1 MPSTRRNLPNLLLI
15 ASLCYA
21 ADADLILHNGKIVTV
36 DGAFSI
42 QQAVAVKGGR
52 ISAVGNSAAILR
64 SEQGTKTRV
73 IDLKGRTVL
82 PGLTDSHVHPLEAGL
97 SEFRGPLPE
106 LNSFAAVQ
114 GYIRAE
120 AKKTPPGQWIVVP
133 RTFPTRLKEMRMP
146 TRDVLDVDTEHP
158 VMFDASYVAVAN
170 SYALKISGITRD
182 TPNPPGG
189 VVVKDER
196 GEPNGIL
203 RNAQYLLKGVDK
215 SAANFTAA
223 EKERAL
229 ADMLGR
235 YVAAGYTSVI
245 DRIVNPESIAI
256 YRKLKAENRLPLRA
270 ALTWWLDINRPQGEL
285 LDEINSADYK
295 TGDGDHW
302 LRFASFKV
310 NIDGGMTIGTAY
322 QRQPYGPFGRQL
334 YGQTDPTN
342 RGQRFATP
350 EKFLA
355 VMRAARD
362 RGWQLS
368 AHSQG
373 GGAIDTFLDT
383 MEALDR
389 EKPIGPTRSHLIHAS
404 FQNTESIARTKRLGI
419 LVDVQAPWLFFDCP
433 ALLKVFEA
441 DGLGLF
447 YPLRSYVN
455 AGILFAGGT
464 DHMIGHD
471 KNHATNPYNPF
482 LNMWIAVTRIMSN
495 GQVLHP
501 EQRITREEALKMYTV
516 WPAYFEFEEKD
527 KGSIEPGKL
536 ADMVVIDRDYMT
548 CPEDQIRAIEPVT
561 VIIDGR
567 IAYSILTG

>member
-1 MPSTRRNLPNLLLI
+1 
-15 ASLCYA
+15 
-21 ADADLILHNGKIVTV
+21 
-36 DGAFSI
+36 
-42 QQAVAVKGGR
+42 
-52 ISAVGNSAAILR
+52 
-64 SEQGTKTRV
+64 
-73 IDLKGRTVL
+73 
-82 PGLTDSHVHPLEAGL
+82 L
-97 SEFRGPLPE
+97 SEFRGPLPV

-114 GYIRAE
+114 TYIRDE
-120 AKKTPPGQWIVVP
+120 AKKTPLGQWIVVP

-189 VVVKDER
+189 VIVKDER

-203 RNAQYLLKGVDK
+203 RNAQFLLKGV
-215 SAANFTAA
+215 SHAENFTAA
-223 EKERAL
+223 EKEQAL
-229 ADMLGR
+229 QQQLSR
-235 YVAAGYTSVI
+235 YVAAGYTSII

-270 ALTWWLDINRPQGEL
+270 ALTWWLDINRPQADL
-285 LDEINSADYK
+285 IAEINSAGYK

-350 EKFLA
+350 EKFLS
-355 VMRAARD
+355 VFRAARD

-373 GGAIDTFLDT
+373 GGAVDTFLDA
-383 MEALDR
+383 MEALNQ

-404 FQNTESIARTKRLGI
+404 FQSRDAIEKAKQLGI
-419 LVDVQAPWLFFDCP
+419 LVDVQAPWLFLDCP
-433 ALLKVFEA
+433 ALLKVFGT

-447 YPLRSYVN
+447 YPLRSYIN
-455 AGILFAGGT
+455 AGILLAAGT
-464 DHMIGHD
+464 DHMVGHD

-482 LNMWIAVTRIMSN
+482 LNMWVAITRKMSD

-501 EQRITREEALKMYTV
+501 EQRITREEALKMYTI
-516 WPAYFEFEEKD
+516 WPAYFEFEEKE
-527 KGSIEPGKL
+527 KGSIEAGKL
-536 ADMVVIDRDYMT
+536 ADLVVIDRDYLT
-548 CPEDQIRAIEPVT
+548 CPEDQIREIEPTT
-561 VIIDGR
+561 VVIEGR
-567 IAYSILTG
+567 VAYSQPSH